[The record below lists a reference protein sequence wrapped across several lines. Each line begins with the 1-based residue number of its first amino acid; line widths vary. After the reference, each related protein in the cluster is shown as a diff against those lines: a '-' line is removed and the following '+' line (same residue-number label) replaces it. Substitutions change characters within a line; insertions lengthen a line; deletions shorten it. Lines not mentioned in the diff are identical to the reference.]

1 MMREKVKEPRDLR
14 GLVFA
19 AAVFMLFLMFMV
31 WQVNFYLFRN
41 IKNTYYMAVLP
52 VLVAGGFYFWR
63 LKNGPEYTLLVCY
76 WLWFIASRILNGD
89 PALVQEFS
97 LVFDL
102 ALMLPSFLVGLV
114 LERENRKRFLD
125 WFSAAVGGY
134 HFLLGLVCLAAFILR
149 RQFVNPITG
158 GLLGMTTTDSFERI
172 NILDINICAT
182 AFWFMMAFLLMV
194 YQFFACKNRLWRI
207 PIVLA
212 GLVHYSVVAI
222 SFTRSVKVS
231 LAVCTALLVVLLA
244 YNKLKL
250 RKKTALALVLAALFL
265 ASAPLAYK
273 SFDLISTGLL
283 RVSIAVRADK
293 NEGVQTERGEA
304 SSQTLSASQGSETS
318 TNDSLEAYEDPR
330 QWNGDLNSFSSG
342 RLKIYKGAFL
352 TIAEDPSILLTGCL
366 SRDAMTR
373 TNETLTRPQPHYHN
387 FILQVLIFTG
397 LPGLLLILAL
407 VILVVIKAVR
417 LFFSRDEKAETAVK
431 LLALPITGTLIYSL
445 FESCLFTGMEVR
457 PLYFYILCGAL
468 LGFYYDVFPRKSAG
482 RKG

>member
-102 ALMLPSFLVGLV
+102 ALMLPFLSGWPWFWRERTASVSRLV
-114 LERENRKRFLD
+114 QR
-125 WFSAAVGGY
+125 GGGRV
-134 HFLLGLVCLAAFILR
+134 HFLLGLVCIAAFILR

-293 NEGVQTERGEA
+293 NEGAQTEHSEA
-304 SSQTLSASQGSETS
+304 SPQTLSASQGSETS

-468 LGFYYDVFPRKSAG
+468 LGFYYVFFRENPAG

>member
-134 HFLLGLVCLAAFILR
+134 HFLLGLVCIAAFILR

-293 NEGVQTERGEA
+293 NEGAQTEHSEA
-304 SSQTLSASQGSETS
+304 SPQTLSASQGSETS
-318 TNDSLEAYEDPR
+318 TND
-330 QWNGDLNSFSSG
+330 
-342 RLKIYKGAFL
+342 
-352 TIAEDPSILLTGCL
+352 
-366 SRDAMTR
+366 
-373 TNETLTRPQPHYHN
+373 
-387 FILQVLIFTG
+387 FTG